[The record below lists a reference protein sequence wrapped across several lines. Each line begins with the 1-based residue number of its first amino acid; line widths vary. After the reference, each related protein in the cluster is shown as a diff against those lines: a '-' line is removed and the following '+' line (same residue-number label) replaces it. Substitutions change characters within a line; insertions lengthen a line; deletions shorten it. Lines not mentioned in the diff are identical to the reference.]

1 MELDDFLY
9 TSAAGRR
16 RYACFSGTNRLMFIT
31 HRTDKHTELD
41 EIKMVT
47 EGGCSWVQLRMK
59 ENPDLEVAKAVSRFT
74 QFDCQT
80 ACTCC
85 LDDDLEMAFKA
96 GIHCVHLGKND
107 MPVSEAWRRIIEKG
121 QEELFLVGATAN
133 TFEDILKADREGA
146 SYIGLGPYRYTETK
160 KNLSPIL
167 GLEGYRKIIGQ
178 CREAGLEIPIFAI
191 GGIEFEDIAP
201 LMETGIEGIAVSGA
215 IIKAE
220 NPVEETRRFIREINK
235 HKPAP
240 RRDDSKI

>member
-1 MELDDFLY
+1 
-9 TSAAGRR
+9 
-16 RYACFSGTNRLMFIT
+16 
-31 HRTDKHTELD
+31 
-41 EIKMVT
+41 
-47 EGGCSWVQLRMK
+47 
-59 ENPDLEVAKAVSRFT
+59 
-74 QFDCQT
+74 
-80 ACTCC
+80 
-85 LDDDLEMAFKA
+85 
-96 GIHCVHLGKND
+96 

-201 LMETGIEGIAVSGA
+201 LMETGIEGIAVSGERSSTPK
-215 IIKAE
+215 IRSKKHGVSSGRSTNINRPPAE
-220 NPVEETRRFIREINK
+220 TIQK
-235 HKPAP
+235 YK
-240 RRDDSKI
+240 

>member
-59 ENPDLEVAKAVSRFT
+59 ENPDLEVAKAVSRFIR
-74 QFDCQT
+74 FDCQT

-107 MPVSEAWRRIIEKG
+107 MPVSEAWHRIIEKG

-215 IIKAE
+215 IINAE
-220 NPVEETRRFIREINK
+220 DPVEETRRFIREINK

>member
-107 MPVSEAWRRIIEKG
+107 MPVSEAWRRIIEKDKRNSSLWE
-121 QEELFLVGATAN
+121 Q
-133 TFEDILKADREGA
+133 R
-146 SYIGLGPYRYTETK
+146 P
-160 KNLSPIL
+160 
-167 GLEGYRKIIGQ
+167 
-178 CREAGLEIPIFAI
+178 
-191 GGIEFEDIAP
+191 
-201 LMETGIEGIAVSGA
+201 
-215 IIKAE
+215 
-220 NPVEETRRFIREINK
+220 TR
-235 HKPAP
+235 
-240 RRDDSKI
+240 SKIS